1 MHETTQLKVPLN
13 CFESRYTIR
22 HPIIEDVPALV
33 RLEQEC
39 WPEALRAHSDV
50 IWQRIEGFPSGQ
62 CVLLIDGQIV
72 GVIYSQRIQD
82 VSILKKTNCQEVA
95 SFHVADGPIIQ
106 LLAVNVL
113 PAIQHLGFGDQ
124 LLEFML
130 LFSAVRSGVERVVA
144 VSLCKNYADHAGVPI
159 QEYIRMRNEQGCL
172 LDPILRFHE
181 HHGAAIVEEISGY
194 RPKDADNRGYGI
206 LVEYD
211 IHNREPRHFLSAGPL
226 ESSSKENG
234 SGDNKSLSTIIKESV
249 CFVLGKGRTAPFSW
263 KRSLMDMG
271 LDSLDLF
278 GLRALLSQRLST
290 ELDPTFFFQYS
301 TPKAIANYFKAQT
314 QEVEPQEKPFAP
326 LTSSIQHPVTCTQ
339 HPAPNTQHAPV
350 RCEPLAIIG
359 MACRFPR
366 GANSIQEFW
375 SRLHDGVD
383 AISEVP
389 PTRWDINRFYD
400 PDQEKPGKI
409 STRYGGFLDQA
420 DRFDARFFNISPR
433 EAKSIDPQH
442 RILLE
447 LNWAALE
454 HAGIDPESLAETQ
467 TGVFVGLFS
476 HDYEILRIRQNN
488 YNDYDTYFGTGSAHC
503 LAAGRLAYVF
513 GFQGPAVSIDTA
525 CSSSLV
531 AVHLACQS
539 LRNHECDLALA
550 SGVNLLLA
558 PELSISF
565 SRAGM
570 LSRSGRCKTFDASA
584 DGYVRSDGG
593 GVVVLKRLSQA
604 VEDRDHILA
613 VIRGTAINQDGSSNG
628 MTAPNGLAQEAV
640 IRKALSD
647 ADLSPADI
655 SYVEAHGT
663 GTSLGDPV
671 EFKALQA
678 VFGKDRAKD
687 HPLVMGSVKTNI
699 GHTEAAAGIAGLIK
713 TVLSMEHGHIPKHLH
728 FENLNPLMDLDAI
741 PAMIPRKALAWQP
754 QPPGKLRRAGVSSFG
769 FSGTNAHVVVEEFGN
784 VDSGE
789 LESGTGRPVHLLTL
803 SAKTEKA
810 LTELAGQ
817 YERHLTHH
825 KELAPADICFTA
837 NRGRTHFAHRL
848 CVTGDSTAELCEK
861 LGAFNKDCRA
871 EETLREPGQ
880 DRPRVAFLFTGQ
892 GSQYIHMGREL
903 YRTEPIFK
911 EALHRCD
918 DILRP
923 HLETP
928 LLQVLYPHEL
938 QPGTK
943 NPLDH
948 TAYTQPALFSLE
960 YALAELWKS
969 WGIAPDV
976 VMGHSVGEYVAACV
990 AGVFSLEQGLKLIAG
1005 RARLMQALPRNG
1017 KMQAVFAR
1025 EAELASAIAPYGN
1038 TVSIAAF
1045 NGLQSIV
1052 VSGLAQS
1059 MEEVM
1064 AHLEEKG
1071 VRSIPLNVSH
1081 AFHSPL
1087 MEPML
1092 EDFRRLAEEVTF
1104 SSPQTAL
1111 ISNVTGLPAGD
1122 ECACPQYWVNHVRQ
1136 PVRFQQSMETL
1147 TRQGYRTFL
1156 EIGPKPVLL
1165 GMGRRVIED
1174 APLDHPSKID
1184 HRDATITYLPS
1195 LVQGRS
1201 EWRQMLQSLGEL
1213 YVQGASINW
1222 PEFERRDGRRKVVLP
1237 TYPFQGQ
1244 RYWIDPSPPEA
1255 HTVPFSFRPKEMG
1268 GHPLLGIRI
1277 HSAVKEIL
1285 FESRFSLDSPSFLK
1299 DHSIFGKAI
1308 FPAAAYLEMA
1318 LAAGQQV
1325 FKDEAL
1331 GIKDLSIHKAI
1342 ALNENEIRHVQTVLS
1357 PHNEGGYS
1365 LQMFTREENHE
1376 ASDPSWDLLT
1386 SAKMTPGGKALE
1398 PARVDL
1404 AELRARLNKEASLKA
1419 YYKEY
1424 QDRNIDFGPS
1434 LRAVQALWRGESEI
1448 LGRILRPEALS
1459 EDKTRAQDYLLHPI
1473 LLDACLQVAGA
1484 TLFESLDDHT
1494 YVLVGIESFDL
1505 YRPCR
1510 SNLWGHASLRPRDAQ
1525 GLQLPT
1531 IDLHVYDETGSVVAQ
1546 ATGVL
1551 FSRAEPES
1559 LLAADRAD
1567 HPWQEWLYQVAW
1579 HPCASQRGRLLPE
1592 HLPSPKEVKARLTNK
1607 APGPEL
1613 KAPRPHILD
1622 RMEALSLDYVLEAF
1636 RKMGWTFQ
1644 PNQHFSTSQMMTGL
1658 GVVQGHRKL
1667 MGRLLEVLAEEGILR
1682 LKDDGWETLSAPEIR
1697 DAQKQWGL
1705 MSEQYPE
1712 AEIELTVLGRCGS
1725 HLAEVLKGSC
1735 NPLDLLFPQADIT
1748 TATTLY
1754 DNSPAFGPANRLM
1767 GHAVRAVLDHLPD
1780 GRGMKVLEIGSGTG
1794 GTTAHL
1800 LPHLPVD
1807 TTQYVFTDV
1816 SPLFTTKAQE
1826 RFRDYPFVQYAPLD
1840 IEQDPS
1846 TQGFTPHAYDLVLA
1860 ANVLHA
1866 TTDLRRT
1873 LAHVHQLLAPDG
1885 MLMLVEG
1892 TAPRRW
1898 LDLIFGL
1905 IEGWWK
1911 FTDHD
1916 LRPSYPLLSTSGW
1929 KELLKKSGFKDAGAL
1944 SSDHDPGSALFQQA
1958 VIMARADERG
1968 KEKGLPESEHWLI
1981 LADTFGTGQRLAAL
1995 LEERGALC
2003 TLAFAG
2009 RAYAQ
2014 SGEREFT
2021 IDPTRPDDFRRLLT
2035 ASSGLNHVVHL
2046 WSLDTVPSEAMTTD
2060 DLKAASILGCGS
2072 TLYLIQALVSLQLH
2086 EPPLLQIVTRGAQ
2099 PVKTETPEERSKGD
2113 ALPPAQ
2119 ATLWGLGRVIA
2130 LEHPEFGCRMIDLD
2144 PLDETDVHLLLDEL
2158 RPQTAA
2164 EEQSLALRRGK
2175 RYAAH
2180 LVPSPKV
2187 QARSMALESHASYLI
2202 TGGLG
2207 GTGLQVARWM
2217 TDRGAKHLVLVG
2229 RTGPSDEAQEALKA
2243 LEASGVKTLVARAD
2257 VAKADQLAGLFRQ
2270 VKASMPPLR
2279 GIVHTA
2285 GTFHDS
2291 LIVDHQWDSFVSV
2304 FAPKVTG
2311 AWNLHCLTQDLDI
2324 DFFVLFSSVMV
2335 MLPTPGLSNYV
2346 AANGFLDALA
2356 HYRRGIGLPALSIG
2370 WGPWAGVGMA
2380 KAVGTRRQAQ
2390 WAAHGIDTLPPKQA
2404 LGALESMIQKEMT
2417 QAAVVSVDWPKFMEQ
2432 FSAGAHPSFFH
2443 ALSKAY
2449 GLSKANQKGF
2459 VEELKRIPADQRRI
2473 FLLDHVHSLAAGVM
2487 GFGPSEPLNREQG
2500 FFQQGMDSLTSVE
2513 LRSRLQNSL
2522 ACALPSTLIF
2532 RHPTVDSLVD
2542 YLATQVLSHYIPLPS
2557 DEAPVQEPHGG
2568 SDISLGIKAM
2578 SEDNVQASIGAE
2590 LAELENMLMRS

>member
-1 MHETTQLKVPLN
+1 MSQLKVPLN

-22 HPIIEDVPALV
+22 HPIIEDIPALV

-39 WPEALRAHSDV
+39 WPEALQAHSDV
-50 IWQRIEGFPSGQ
+50 IRRRIEGFPSGQ

-82 VSILKKTNCQEVA
+82 VAKLKETNCQEVA
-95 SFHVADGPIIQ
+95 SFHEAAGPIIQ

-144 VSLCKNYADHAGVPI
+144 VSLCKNYAEHPGVPI
-159 QEYIRMRNEQGCL
+159 QEYMRMRNEQGCL

-181 HHGAAIVEEISGY
+181 HHGAHIVEEIPGY
-194 RPKDADNRGYGI
+194 RPKDVDNQGYGI

-211 IHNREPRHFLSAGPL
+211 IHNREPRHFLSEDPFASPRN
-226 ESSSKENG
+226 ENPTEDG
-234 SGDNKSLSTIIKESV
+234 KSLSAIIKESV
-249 CFVLGKGRTAPFSW
+249 CFVLGKGRTTAFSP

-301 TPKAIANYFKAQT
+301 TPKAIADYFNTQT
-314 QEVEPQEKPFAP
+314 QEIAP
-326 LTSSIQHPVTCTQ
+326 LEKSCQPSPSSIEHPLSTLQCPGPTTQ
-339 HPAPNTQHAPV
+339 HLTPS
-350 RCEPLAIIG
+350 REPLAIIG
-359 MACRFPR
+359 MACRFPG
-366 GANSIQEFW
+366 GANSLDAFW
-375 SRLHDGVD
+375 SLLQDGVD
-383 AISEVP
+383 AISQVP
-389 PTRWDINRFYD
+389 LSRWDMNRFYD
-400 PDQEKPGKI
+400 PDHEKPGRL
-409 STRYGGFLDQA
+409 STRNGGFLDQA

-433 EAKSIDPQH
+433 EARSMDPQH

-447 LNWAALE
+447 LNWTALE
-454 HAGIDPESLAETQ
+454 HAGISPESLAETQ
-467 TGVFVGLFS
+467 TGVFVGLFA
-476 HDYEILRIRQNN
+476 HDYEILRIRQN
-488 YNDYDTYFGTGSAHC
+488 DYKTFDTYFGTGTSASV
-503 LAAGRLAYVF
+503 AAGRLAYVF
-513 GFQGPAVSIDTA
+513 GFQGPAISIDTA

-531 AVHLACQS
+531 AVHFACQS
-539 LRNHECDLALA
+539 LRNGECDLALA
-550 SGVNLLLA
+550 SGANLLLS
-558 PELSISF
+558 PELSMTF

-570 LSRSGRCKTFDASA
+570 LSHDGRCKTFDASA
-584 DGYVRSDGG
+584 NGYVRSDGC

-604 VEDRDHILA
+604 LEDKDNVLA
-613 VIRGTAINQDGSSNG
+613 VIRGTAINHDGASNG
-628 MTAPNGLAQEAV
+628 LTAPNGLAQEAV
-640 IRKALSD
+640 IRRALSN
-647 ADLSPADI
+647 AGLSPADI
-655 SYVEAHGT
+655 AYVEAHGT

-671 EFKALQA
+671 EFKALEA
-678 VFGKDRAKD
+678 VFGQDRPKDY
-687 HPLVMGSVKTNI
+687 PLVIGSVKTNI
-699 GHTEAAAGIAGLIK
+699 GHTEASAGIAGLIK
-713 TVLSMEHGHIPKHLH
+713 TILSMEHNHIPKHLH
-728 FENLNPLMDLDAI
+728 FENLNPLMDLEAI
-741 PAMIPRKALAWQP
+741 PAMIPLEGLPWQP
-754 QPPGKLRRAGVSSFG
+754 QPTAKLRRAGVSSFG
-769 FSGTNAHVVVEEFGN
+769 FSGTNAHVVVEEFIN
-784 VDSGE
+784 PEITSS
-789 LESGTGRPVHLLTL
+789 ESQAERPCHLLTL
-803 SAKTEKA
+803 SAKTEDA
-810 LTELAGQ
+810 LTALAEQ
-817 YERHLTHH
+817 FERHLTAH
-825 KELAPADICFTA
+825 KELAAGDVCFTA
-837 NRGRTHFAHRL
+837 STGRSHFAHRL
-848 CVTGDSTAELCEK
+848 VVTGGSTVELCER
-861 LGAFNKDCRA
+861 LGALKKEKTTGGTFRGHG
-871 EETLREPGQ
+871 EE
-880 DRPRVAFLFTGQ
+880 RPPFAFLFTGQ
-892 GSQYIHMGREL
+892 GSQYTHMGREL
-903 YRTEPIFK
+903 FQTQPVFRK
-911 EALHRCD
+911 ALHRCD
-918 DILRP
+918 EILRP
-923 HLETP
+923 HLEIS
-928 LLQVLYPHEL
+928 LLQALYPQDL
-938 QPGTK
+938 RPGTK

-948 TAYTQPALFSLE
+948 TAYTQPALFALE

-969 WGIAPDV
+969 WGIEPDV

-1005 RARLMQALPRNG
+1005 RARLMQALPGNG
-1017 KMQAVFAR
+1017 KMQAVFAA
-1025 EAELASAIAPYGN
+1025 EADLASAIAPYGD

-1045 NGLQSIV
+1045 NGPQSIV
-1052 VSGLAQS
+1052 VSGLAQP
-1059 MEEVM
+1059 MEKVT
-1064 AHLEEKG
+1064 AHLGEKG
-1071 VRSIPLNVSH
+1071 VRSVPLNVSH

-1087 MEPML
+1087 MTPML
-1092 EDFRRLAEEVTF
+1092 DDFRRLAQEVTF
-1104 SSPQTAL
+1104 SSPKIAL
-1111 ISNVTGLPAGD
+1111 ISNVTGLPIKE
-1122 ECACPQYWVNHVRQ
+1122 ECASPEYWVNHVRQ
-1136 PVRFQQSMETL
+1136 PVRFHQSMETL
-1147 TRQGYRTFL
+1147 VRRGYRTFL

-1174 APLDHPSKID
+1174 APLDHPSEID
-1184 HRDATITYLPS
+1184 KRQAAISYLPS
-1195 LVQGRS
+1195 LVQGQS

-1255 HTVPFSFRPKEMG
+1255 HTVPFSFRPEDRQ
-1268 GHPLLGIRI
+1268 GHPLLGNRI
-1277 HSAVKEIL
+1277 HSAIKEVL

-1299 DHSIFGKAI
+1299 DHRIFGKAI
-1308 FPAAAYLEMA
+1308 LPAAAYLEMA

-1325 FKDEAL
+1325 FKDEGV
-1331 GIKDLSIHKAI
+1331 GIRDLSIHKAM
-1342 ALNENEIRHVQTVLS
+1342 ALKENEIERVQTVLS
-1357 PHNEGGYS
+1357 PQDEGGYS
-1365 LQMFTREENHE
+1365 LQMFTREENHQ
-1376 ASDPSWDLLT
+1376 ASEPSWDLLA
-1386 SAKMTPGGKALE
+1386 SARMTPGGKSLE
-1398 PARVDL
+1398 PARADL
-1404 AELRARLNKEASLKA
+1404 AGLRARLNKEASLEA

-1424 QDRNIDFGPS
+1424 EDRSIDFGPS
-1434 LRAVQALWRGESEI
+1434 RRAVQALWRGESEI
-1448 LGRILRPEALS
+1448 LGRIVLPEALS
-1459 EDKTRAQDYLLHPI
+1459 ENESRAQDYLLHPI

-1484 TLFESLDDHT
+1484 TLFESLDHHT
-1494 YVLVGIESFDL
+1494 CVIVGVESFDL

-1510 SNLWGHASLRPRDAQ
+1510 SNLWGHASLRPRDDQ

-1531 IDLHVYDETGSVVAQ
+1531 IDLQVYDETGSVVAQ

-1551 FSRAEPES
+1551 LSRAEPES
-1559 LLAADRAD
+1559 LLADDRAD
-1567 HPWQEWLYQVAW
+1567 HPWQEWLYEQAW
-1579 HPCASQRGRLLPE
+1579 HPCGSQKGRLLPE
-1592 HLPSPKEVKARLTNK
+1592 HLPSPKEVKTRIINR
-1607 APGPEL
+1607 APDPEPQ
-1613 KAPRPHILD
+1613 APSPDVLD

-1636 RKMGWTFQ
+1636 RKMGWTFE
-1644 PNQHFSTSQMMTGL
+1644 PDQHFSTSQIMTGL
-1658 GVVQGHRKL
+1658 GVDQGHRKL
-1667 MGRLLEVLAEEGILR
+1667 LGRFLEMLAEEGVLR
-1682 LKDDGWETLSAPEIR
+1682 LKDDGWETVSVPEIR
-1697 DAQKQWGL
+1697 DAQQQWDL

-1712 AEIELTVLGRCGS
+1712 AKIELTVLGRCGS
-1725 HLAEVLKGSC
+1725 HLAQVLKGSC
-1735 NPLDLLFPQADIT
+1735 NPLDLLFPEADIT

-1754 DNSPAFGPANRLM
+1754 QNSPAFGPTNRLM
-1767 GHAVRAVLDHLPD
+1767 ADTVRAVLDHLPR

-1807 TTQYVFTDV
+1807 TTQYLFTDV
-1816 SPLFTTKAQE
+1816 SPLFTRKAKE
-1826 RFRDYPFVQYAPLD
+1826 RFQDYPFIQYALLD
-1840 IEQDPS
+1840 IERDPG
-1846 TQGFTPHAYDLVLA
+1846 TQGFTPHTYDLVLA

-1866 TTDLRRT
+1866 TTELRRT

-1885 MLMLVEG
+1885 MLILVEG

-1929 KELLKKSGFKDAGAL
+1929 EEVLKESGFKDAGAL
-1944 SSDHDPGSALFQQA
+1944 SSDHDPESALFQQA

-1981 LADTFGTGQRLAAL
+1981 FADALGTGQRLAEL

-2021 IDPTRPDDFRRLLT
+2021 IDPARPDDFRRLLT

-2046 WSLDTVPSEAMTTD
+2046 WSLDTIASETMTTD

-2086 EPPLLQIVTRGAQ
+2086 VPPLLQIVTRGAQ
-2099 PVKTETPEERSKGD
+2099 PVKTETPEEKSKGD

-2164 EEQSLALRRGK
+2164 DEQSLALRRGR
-2175 RYAAH
+2175 RYAAR
-2180 LVPSPKV
+2180 LVPSPKL
-2187 QARSMALESHASYLI
+2187 QAGSMALEPHASYLI

-2217 TDRGAKHLVLVG
+2217 ADRGAKHLVLVG
-2229 RTGPSDEAQEALKA
+2229 RTGSSDGAQEALKA

-2257 VAKADQLAGLFRQ
+2257 AAKADQLAGLFRQ

-2380 KAVGTRRQAQ
+2380 KAVGSRRQAQ
-2390 WAAHGIDTLPPKQA
+2390 WGAHGIDTLPPKQA

-2432 FSAGAHPSFFH
+2432 FATGAHPSFFH
-2443 ALSKAY
+2443 ELSKAY
-2449 GLSKANQKGF
+2449 GLSKAKQKGF
-2459 VEELKRIPADQRRI
+2459 VEELKRIPPDQRRI

-2487 GFGPSEPLNREQG
+2487 GFGPSEPLNTEQG

-2542 YLATQVLSHYIPLPS
+2542 YLATHVLSHYIPLPS
-2557 DEAPVQEPHGG
+2557 DEAPVQEPDGG
-2568 SDISLGIKAM
+2568 SDISLEIKAM
-2578 SEDNVQASIGAE
+2578 SEDNVQASIAAE